1 MRKEMKIVILAVLC
15 CLLSA
20 CQLFEEKRK
29 MGTVAE
35 YNGKTITVEQIEML
49 TAGLAPEDSSRIAQH
64 YIRQW
69 AIDLIEYDKAKDQTN
84 KTIEQL
90 VEDYRRSLYLHEYE
104 QKLIAQRMSR
114 SVEDTLI
121 QSFYNLHSDHL
132 ILSETIL
139 RGLLLVV
146 PNGAPNLNDLRKK
159 IQQPETEENI
169 EWIEK
174 FAYQYAVGYELFL
187 EEWRTMSEIIVL
199 MPFEKDNL
207 DTELKKKRQI
217 EVQDTVNTYLLQ
229 VTELSMKGDLKP
241 LTYARKEIEDILLRQ
256 RQVEFLQNERNALYE
271 NAIELGKLKLYEKE

>member
-84 KTIEQL
+84 KNIEQL

-121 QSFYNLHSDHL
+121 QSFYNQHSDHL

-146 PNGAPNLNDLRKK
+146 PNEAPNLNDLRKK

-229 VTELSMKGDLKP
+229 VTKLSMKGDLKP

>member
-146 PNGAPNLNDLRKK
+146 PNEAPNLNDLRKK

-229 VTELSMKGDLKP
+229 VTKLSMKGDLKP

>member
-35 YNGKTITVEQIEML
+35 YNGKTITVDQIEML

-146 PNGAPNLNDLRKK
+146 PNEAPNLNDLRKK

>member
-49 TAGLAPEDSSRIAQH
+49 TAGLAPEDSSRIAQQ

-84 KTIEQL
+84 KNIEQL

-146 PNGAPNLNDLRKK
+146 PNEAPNLNDLRKK

>member
-49 TAGLAPEDSSRIAQH
+49 TAGLSPEDSSRIAQH

-146 PNGAPNLNDLRKK
+146 PNEAPNLNDLRKK

>member
-1 MRKEMKIVILAVLC
+1 MRKEMKIVILTVLC

-49 TAGLAPEDSSRIAQH
+49 TAGLAPEDSSRVAQH

-146 PNGAPNLNDLRKK
+146 PNEAPNLNDLRKK

-199 MPFEKDNL
+199 LPFEKDNL

>member
-84 KTIEQL
+84 KNIEQL

-146 PNGAPNLNDLRKK
+146 PNEAPNLNDLRKK

-229 VTELSMKGDLKP
+229 VTKLSMKGDLKP

>member
-1 MRKEMKIVILAVLC
+1 MRKEMKIVVLCLLC
-15 CLLSA
+15 CLLGG
-20 CQLFEEKRK
+20 CHLFEEKRK

-35 YNGKTITVEQIEML
+35 YNGRTITVDQIDML
-49 TAGLAPEDSSRIAQH
+49 TAGLTPEDSSRIAKE

-69 AIDLIEYDKAKDQTN
+69 AIDQIEYDKAKDQTN

-104 QKLIAQRMSR
+104 EKLIAQRMSR
-114 SVEDTLI
+114 IVEDTLI

-132 ILSETIL
+132 ILSETII

-146 PNGAPNLNDLRKK
+146 PNEAPNLNDLRKK

-187 EEWRTMSEIIVL
+187 EDWRTMSEIIVL
-199 MPFEKDNL
+199 MPFEQDNL
-207 DTELKKKRQI
+207 NKELKKKRQI
-217 EVQDTVNTYLLQ
+217 EVQDTINTYLLQ
-229 VTELSMKGDLKP
+229 VTDLLMQGELKP

-256 RQVEFLQNERNALYE
+256 RQVEFLHKERNELYE
-271 NAIELGKLKLYEKE
+271 KAIELGKLKLYENE

>member
-121 QSFYNLHSDHL
+121 QSFYNQHSDHL

-146 PNGAPNLNDLRKK
+146 PNEAPNLNDLRKK

-271 NAIELGKLKLYEKE
+271 NAIELGKLKLSEKE

>member
-146 PNGAPNLNDLRKK
+146 PNEAPNLNDLRKK

-217 EVQDTVNTYLLQ
+217 EVQDSVNTYLLQ

>member
-84 KTIEQL
+84 KNIEQL

-146 PNGAPNLNDLRKK
+146 PNEAPNLNDLRKK

>member
-1 MRKEMKIVILAVLC
+1 MRKEMKIVILDVLC

-146 PNGAPNLNDLRKK
+146 PNEAPNLNDLRKK

>member
-121 QSFYNLHSDHL
+121 QSFYNQHSDHL

-146 PNGAPNLNDLRKK
+146 PNEAPNLNDLRKK

>member
-146 PNGAPNLNDLRKK
+146 PNEAPNLNDLRKK

>member
-146 PNGAPNLNDLRKK
+146 PNEAPNLNDLRKK

-241 LTYARKEIEDILLRQ
+241 LT
-256 RQVEFLQNERNALYE
+256 
-271 NAIELGKLKLYEKE
+271 

>member
-49 TAGLAPEDSSRIAQH
+49 TAGLAPEDSSRIAQQ

-146 PNGAPNLNDLRKK
+146 PNEAPNLNDLRKK

>member
-35 YNGKTITVEQIEML
+35 YNGKTITVDQIEML